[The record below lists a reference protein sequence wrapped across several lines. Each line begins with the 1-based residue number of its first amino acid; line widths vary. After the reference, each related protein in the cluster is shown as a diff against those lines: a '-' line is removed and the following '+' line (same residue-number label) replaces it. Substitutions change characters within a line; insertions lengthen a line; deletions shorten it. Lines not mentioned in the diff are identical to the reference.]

1 MYNHVTLLNMKRN
14 NLYINLISLR
24 VKVSIFVLSPEI
36 EDRGQV
42 EVNNWAKLR
51 KIFYSTGCPRNA
63 RQKFNHELLAQK
75 IKLHLIFEVHFFFI
89 SFSLLRCPTTS

>member
-1 MYNHVTLLNMKRN
+1 MKRN

-42 EVNNWAKLR
+42 EFNNWAKLK
-51 KIFYSTGCPRNA
+51 KIFYSTGVA
-63 RQKFNHELLAQK
+63 EMHGK
-75 IKLHLIFEVHFFFI
+75 
-89 SFSLLRCPTTS
+89 SLTTSY